1 MKKTGVESGTKR
13 TQRGFCQ
20 RRFIN
25 NKKRSGYDYVH
36 LGDKYKSLSRLV
48 AETFIPNPLNK
59 TEVNHIN
66 GNKYDIEKCREI
78 YQEIIEE
85 LPAGVH
91 AIGIPVGIELERTTI
106 EDMIKRLEECKD
118 GILH

>member
-1 MKKTGVESGTKR
+1 MCDNGVTAIIPPVAHLEKIQVKPDELVVVKFNVDR
-13 TQRGFCQ
+13 
-20 RRFIN
+20 
-25 NKKRSGYDYVH
+25 YD
-36 LGDKYKSLSRLV
+36 LED
-48 AETFIPNPLNK
+48 
-59 TEVNHIN
+59 
-66 GNKYDIEKCREI
+66 CRKI
-78 YQEIIEE
+78 YQQIIEE

>member
-1 MKKTGVESGTKR
+1 MCDNIIPPVAHLEKIQVKPDELVVVKFDTDRYDLEDCR
-13 TQRGFCQ
+13 T
-20 RRFIN
+20 
-25 NKKRSGYDYVH
+25 
-36 LGDKYKSLSRLV
+36 
-48 AETFIPNPLNK
+48 
-59 TEVNHIN
+59 
-66 GNKYDIEKCREI
+66 I
-78 YQEIIEE
+78 YQQIIEE

>member
-1 MKKTGVESGTKR
+1 MCDNGVTAIIPPVAHLEKIQVKPDELVVVKFDTDR
-13 TQRGFCQ
+13 
-20 RRFIN
+20 
-25 NKKRSGYDYVH
+25 YD
-36 LGDKYKSLSRLV
+36 LED
-48 AETFIPNPLNK
+48 
-59 TEVNHIN
+59 
-66 GNKYDIEKCREI
+66 CRAI
-78 YQEIIEE
+78 YQQIIEE